1 MTSNR
6 VSPFYLPLQ
15 ELRHQEIPHVP
26 YGHDGVVQEHA
37 RARIAHHLPYLLA
50 HGWLVAMHRA
60 SGATGFVLAKAATL
74 QALKGIIQ

>member
-50 HGWLVAMHRA
+50 HDWLVAMHRT
-60 SGATGFVLAKAATL
+60 SGATGFVLAKATTL
-74 QALKGIIQ
+74 QAQKGIIQ